1 MRFAAAAA
9 SFVIAAGAGCQLERF
24 FADDVGVG
32 VARLTVRNSALL
44 LSAVT
49 DDAVCGF
56 ASEGVKAATI
66 VEGELGGYGKVTQT
80 VTGCEIDMGEL
91 HQVKTDCSGVGTSM
105 GGRAVVTAVRTIE
118 GTITGNPAN
127 PVIPTHSEA
136 VVVQV
141 QADLDG
147 WTAFMSNRTTQLTQL
162 SGGISFTAKPHLAVR
177 TDDLNAVATQN
188 LTLEDISYSDAKVI
202 VDPGDRDP
210 FPVDVTASSYR
221 AQIGQWLDRENTFDG
236 VMTVWDHEVA
246 IPHEGDDVLDP
257 DYVRDEFVAGW
268 SCNPELKQPIEYV
281 APPLTPKLIQAGAR
295 LTVKLTGAI
304 VSALKADTTCGF
316 ESAAVKASPV
326 LTGVVGQDGG
336 AAKYVVESC
345 RLVFPEKTE
354 ISRDC
359 LGDVTSLQGGVVVSG
374 SLTVRGI
381 RTGDAEQPIVPTSR
395 DPAEIDVTA
404 VLEGLKVSSTN
415 STTEMQA
422 LSGKLSARMAPRM
435 AKDEL
440 TGACSISTPVVQFS
454 GVHLEDAAVLVVA
467 SGSAFRLQIDSTD
480 LQAQNGPRD
489 GVENAL
495 TGTAVVDGVATQ
507 LPIPGEQPILNPDYD
522 AAEFQA
528 GYACTPH
535 MVPVTSDE
543 DCRFTDVLAQGA
555 ARLIIQSAGV
565 VASLVNKDSSC
576 GFEDML
582 GVLVNPTEVVG
593 ESGEMGSI
601 TWAVE
606 DCAVGSSGLAVAS
619 ESCDGDVTYVQGEA
633 VVDAR
638 RTVTGEREKKF
649 FVVDSIIPRSR
660 DAVTVYLDDVQLTD
674 FVAFS
679 DPAGPAG
686 PIGKLTIHQGT
697 LRAVVQPATGE
708 RADDPGTF
716 DVATPVAKLTDVRL
730 ENATATLESAG
741 KTFTLQIPSAS
752 LAAVNGPYHDEANIV
767 GGTIT
772 VNGDAID
779 VPLGPLDATYTQ
791 ASFDANYVCT
801 ENLAG
806 PVPLGW

>member
-1 MRFAAAAA
+1 MRSWAVA
-9 SFVIAAGAGCQLERF
+9 SLVIAAGAGCQLERF
-24 FADDVGVG
+24 FPDDVGVG

-56 ASEGVKAATI
+56 ASEGVKAATV

-80 VTGCEIDMGEL
+80 VTACEIDMGEL
-91 HQVKTDCSGVGTSM
+91 HQVKTDCSGIGTSM

-147 WTAFMSNRTTQLTQL
+147 WTAFMSNRTTQLTQV
-162 SGGISFTAKPHLAVR
+162 SGGISFTVKPHLAVR

-188 LTLEDISYSDAKVI
+188 ITLEDISYADAKVI
-202 VDPGDRDP
+202 VDPGDREP
-210 FPVDVTASSYR
+210 FPVDVPASSYR

-236 VMTVWDHEVA
+236 VMSVWDDDVE

-257 DYVRDEFVAGW
+257 DYVREEFIAGW
-268 SCNPELKQPIEYV
+268 SCNPDLKQPIEYV
-281 APPLTPKLIQAGAR
+281 APPLTPKLVQAGSR
-295 LTVKLTGAI
+295 LAVKMTGAI
-304 VSALKADTTCGF
+304 VSALKADTRCGF
-316 ESAAVKASPV
+316 ESPAVLAAPI
-326 LTGVVGQDGG
+326 LTGTVGQDGG
-336 AAKYVVESC
+336 AAKYVVENC

-381 RTGDAEQPIVPTSR
+381 LTGDPAQPVVPTSR
-395 DPAEIDVTA
+395 DPAEIDVDA
-404 VLEGLKVSSTN
+404 ALEGIKVSSTN

-422 LSGKLSARMAPRM
+422 LSGKLSARMRPRM
-435 AKDEL
+435 AKDAI

-454 GVHLEDAAVLVVA
+454 GVHLENAAVLVIA
-467 SGSAFRLQIDSTD
+467 NGSAFRLAIDSTD
-480 LQAQNGPRD
+480 LQAQNGERD

-495 TGTAVVDGVATQ
+495 TGTAVVDGEVTS

-522 AAEFQA
+522 PTEFAAQ
-528 GYACTPH
+528 YACTPQ
-535 MVPVTSDE
+535 MVPVSSDE
-543 DCRFTDVLAQGA
+543 DCRFTDVLAEGA
-555 ARLIIQSAGV
+555 ARLVIQSAGV
-565 VASLVNKDSSC
+565 LASLVNKNDSC

-593 ESGEMGSI
+593 DVGETGSM
-601 TWAVE
+601 TWEVE
-606 DCAVGSSGLAVAS
+606 DCSVGSSGLAVAS

-633 VVDAR
+633 IVDAR

-649 FVVDSIIPRSR
+649 FLVDSIIPRSR
-660 DAVTVYLDDVQLTD
+660 DAVTVYLDSVELAD
-674 FVAFS
+674 FVAFT
-679 DPAGPAG
+679 DPAGPDG
-686 PIGKLTIHQGT
+686 PLGKLTIHQGT
-697 LRAVVQPATGE
+697 LSAVVRPATGE
-708 RADDPGTF
+708 RADDPGVF
-716 DVATPVAKLTDVRL
+716 DVPTPVAKLTEVRL

-741 KTFTLQIPSAS
+741 KLFTLQIPSAT
-752 LAAVNGPYHDEANIV
+752 LAAVNGPYHDEANLV
-767 GGTIT
+767 GGEIT
-772 VNGDAID
+772 VNGDVVD
-779 VPLGPLDATYTQ
+779 VPAGALDVSYTQ
-791 ASFDANYVCT
+791 SSFDASYACT

-806 PVPLGW
+806 PVPVGW